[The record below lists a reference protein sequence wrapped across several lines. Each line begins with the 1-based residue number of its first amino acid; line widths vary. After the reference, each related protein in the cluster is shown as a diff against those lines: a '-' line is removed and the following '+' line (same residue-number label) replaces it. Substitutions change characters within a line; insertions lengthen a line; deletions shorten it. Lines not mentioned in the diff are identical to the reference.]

1 MMFFLLLAVKV
12 VINGIFLKSSS
23 LDITTADTAMA
34 QEITSGEDQSLE
46 EWELKLRNREKELL
60 ERESEL
66 KKMEAQLLP
75 LKEEVET
82 RMSELNDL
90 QNRLTAEAKK
100 LAEREKALQ
109 DAKIT
114 HLVKTYSS
122 MEADKAAAILNKL
135 QLDTVV
141 RILGNMRG
149 KSAGAIMA
157 MMPPEKGATI
167 SERLSK
173 AE

>member
-1 MMFFLLLAVKV
+1 MFFFLLAVKV
-12 VINGIFLKSSS
+12 VISGVFLQTSPLGIAA
-23 LDITTADTAMA
+23 ADVAMA
-34 QEITSGEDQSLE
+34 QEVAVEEEPDLESL
-46 EWELKLRNREKELL
+46 ELKLRKREQELL
-60 ERESEL
+60 KKEAQL

-82 RMSELNDL
+82 RMGELNEL
-90 QNRLTAEAKK
+90 QNRLSAEAKN
-100 LAEREKALQ
+100 LAEREKTLE
-109 DAKIT
+109 DAKIS

-122 MEADKAAAILNKL
+122 MEAVKAAAILDKL
-135 QLDTVV
+135 RLDIVV